1 MNLGD
6 LLRVDPAIIG
16 ELAGFIAIGVFLSV
30 QALKV
35 FSVIKDNAGKWALG
49 IAGGI
54 GIAAGVAY
62 FVPAAAPV
70 IAIVYGLF
78 LGAMLAGLFYQY
90 LAKPFFEKLGLDVS
104 TSDLNGAK

>member
-6 LLRVDPAIIG
+6 LLQVDPAAIAQ
-16 ELAGFIAIGVFLSV
+16 LAGFIAIGVFLGV

-35 FSVIKDNAGKWALG
+35 FGVVKDNAGKWALG
-49 IAGGI
+49 IAGFI

-62 FVPAAAPV
+62 FVPVAGPV

-78 LGAMLAGLFYQY
+78 LGAVTAGLFYQY

-104 TSDLNGAK
+104 TSDLNGA

>member
-6 LLRVDPAIIG
+6 LLQVDPAVVG
-16 ELAGFIAIGVFLSV
+16 QLAGFIAIGVFLSV

-35 FSVIKDNAGKWALG
+35 FGVIKDNAGKWALG
-49 IAGGI
+49 IAGFI
-54 GIAAGVAY
+54 GVAAGVAY
-62 FVPAAAPV
+62 FIPAAGPV

-78 LGAMLAGLFYQY
+78 LGAMLAGLFYEY

-104 TSDLNGAK
+104 ASDLNGK